1 MEKGKRTEK
10 SPVKVYLTEAE
21 HEKLTKLARIS
32 GYSRSSYMRSL
43 LRGLVPKPAPSSE
56 LISFIYELN
65 KIGVNINQ
73 IAKVANMTGCVME
86 KEYAENYRE
95 LKNLMDM
102 IKEEFLKPEKLNGN
116 DKDMGGE
123 S

>member
-1 MEKGKRTEK
+1 MKREKRTAK
-10 SPVKVYLTEAE
+10 SPVKVYLTKIE
-21 HEKLTKLARIS
+21 HEKLDRLARIS

-56 LISFIYELN
+56 LLSFVYELN

-73 IAKVANMTGCVME
+73 IAKVANMTGSVME
-86 KEYAENYRE
+86 KEYADNYRE
-95 LKNLMDM
+95 LKNLMDR
-102 IKEEFLKPEKLNGN
+102 IKEEFLKPEKINGN

>member
-1 MEKGKRTEK
+1 MKRDKRTTK
-10 SPVKVYLTEAE
+10 SPVKVYLTKTE
-21 HEKLTKLARIS
+21 HERLDRLARIS

-43 LRGLVPKPAPSSE
+43 LRGLVPKPAPSRE
-56 LISFIYELN
+56 LIDFIYELN

-73 IAKVANMTGCVME
+73 IAKIANITGNVMG
-86 KEYAENYRE
+86 KEYTDNYKE
-95 LKNLMDM
+95 LKKLIDR
-102 IKEEFLKPEKLNGN
+102 IKEEFLKPEKINGN

>member
-1 MEKGKRTEK
+1 MKREKRTTK
-10 SPVKVYLTEAE
+10 SPVKVYLTKTE
-21 HEKLTKLARIS
+21 HERLTRLAKLS

-43 LRGLVPKPAPSSE
+43 LRGLVPKPTPSSE
-56 LISFIYELN
+56 LLSFVYELN

-73 IAKVANMTGCVME
+73 IAKVANMTGNVME
-86 KEYAENYRE
+86 REYADNYRE
-95 LKNLMDM
+95 LKNLIDR

-116 DKDMGGE
+116 DKDMGSE

>member
-1 MEKGKRTEK
+1 
-10 SPVKVYLTEAE
+10 
-21 HEKLTKLARIS
+21 
-32 GYSRSSYMRSL
+32 MRSIL
-43 LRGLVPKPAPSSE
+43 KGVVPKQVPSRE
-56 LISFIYELN
+56 LLSFLYELN

-73 IAKVANMTGCVME
+73 IAKVANMTGSVME
-86 KEYAENYRE
+86 REYAENYKE

-116 DKDMGGE
+116 DKDMGRE

>member
-1 MEKGKRTEK
+1 MKKGKRTEK
-10 SPVKVYLTEAE
+10 SPVKVYLTKTE
-21 HEKLTKLARIS
+21 HERLTKLARIS

-43 LRGLVPKPAPSSE
+43 FRGFVPKPVPSSE
-56 LISFIYELN
+56 LLSFIYELN

-73 IAKVANMTGCVME
+73 IAKVANMTGSVME
-86 KEYAENYRE
+86 REYAENYKE

-116 DKDMGGE
+116 NKDMGRE

>member
-10 SPVKVYLTEAE
+10 SPVKVYLTKTE
-21 HEKLTKLARIS
+21 HERLTKLARAT

-43 LRGLVPKPAPSSE
+43 LKGLVPKPIPSRE
-56 LISFIYELN
+56 LLSFICELN

-73 IAKVANMTGCVME
+73 IAKVANMTGSVMG
-86 KEYAENYRE
+86 KEYAENYKE
-95 LKNLMDM
+95 LKNLMDR
-102 IKEEFLKPEKLNGN
+102 IKEEFLKPEKRYGN
-116 DKDMGGE
+116 NKDLGGE